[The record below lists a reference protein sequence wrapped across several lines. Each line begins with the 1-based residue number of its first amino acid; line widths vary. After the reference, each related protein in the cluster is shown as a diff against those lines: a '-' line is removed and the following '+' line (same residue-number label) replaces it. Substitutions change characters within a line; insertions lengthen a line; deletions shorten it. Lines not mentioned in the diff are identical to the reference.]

1 MPKFNKDIT
10 VINRTKVR
18 KIIAN
23 VNHFYGVNCLDN
35 TRKRDIVVPRQI
47 AMYYAVRETNLT
59 LTSVGLFFNKDHA
72 TVIHAMKCVEN
83 TLSYN
88 KEFKQQKRELDKEMF
103 KINFKTKEELE
114 RYELRESICSAIG
127 KLDIEEL
134 QMLKSNLKVKDYAG
148 EIN

>member
-10 VINRTKVR
+10 VINRIKVR

-83 TLSYN
+83 TLSYD
-88 KEFKQQKRELDKEMF
+88 KEFQKQKLELDKEMF
-103 KINFKTKEELE
+103 KINFKTKEELK
-114 RYELRESICSAIG
+114 RYEVKENICYMIG
-127 KLDIEEL
+127 KLDLEQL
-134 QMLKSNLKVKDYAG
+134 QDLQLSLS
-148 EIN
+148 

>member
-1 MPKFNKDIT
+1 MPKFSKDIT

-35 TRKRDIVVPRQI
+35 TKKRDIVVPRQI

-88 KEFKQQKRELDKEMF
+88 KEFQKQKLELDKDMF
-103 KINFKTKEELE
+103 KLNFKTKEELK
-114 RYELRESICSAIG
+114 RYEVKENICYMIG
-127 KLDIEEL
+127 KLDLEQL
-134 QMLKSNLKVKDYAG
+134 QDLQLSLS
-148 EIN
+148 

>member
-1 MPKFNKDIT
+1 MPKFSKDIT

-88 KEFKQQKRELDKEMF
+88 KEFQKQKLELDKDMF
-103 KINFKTKEELE
+103 KLNFKTKEELK
-114 RYELRESICSAIG
+114 RYEVKENICYMIG
-127 KLDIEEL
+127 KLDLEQL
-134 QMLKSNLKVKDYAG
+134 QDLQLSLS
-148 EIN
+148 

>member
-1 MPKFNKDIT
+1 
-10 VINRTKVR
+10 
-18 KIIAN
+18 

-83 TLSYN
+83 TLSYD
-88 KEFKQQKRELDKEMF
+88 KEFQKQKLELDKEMF
-103 KINFKTKEELE
+103 KINFKTKEELK
-114 RYELRESICSAIG
+114 RYEVKENICYMIG
-127 KLDIEEL
+127 KLDLEQL
-134 QMLKSNLKVKDYAG
+134 QDLQLSLS
-148 EIN
+148 

>member
-88 KEFKQQKRELDKEMF
+88 KEFQKQKLELDKDMF
-103 KINFKTKEELE
+103 KLNFKTKEELK
-114 RYELRESICSAIG
+114 RYEVKENICYMIG
-127 KLDIEEL
+127 KLDLEQL
-134 QMLKSNLKVKDYAG
+134 QDLQLSLS
-148 EIN
+148 

>member
-72 TVIHAMKCVEN
+72 TVIHAMKCVES

-88 KEFKQQKRELDKEMF
+88 KEFQKQKLELDKDMF
-103 KINFKTKEELE
+103 KLNFKTKEELK
-114 RYELRESICSAIG
+114 RYEVKENICYMIG
-127 KLDIEEL
+127 KLDLEQL
-134 QMLKSNLKVKDYAG
+134 QDLQLSLS
-148 EIN
+148 

>member
-23 VNHFYGVNCLDN
+23 VNHFYGVNCLEP
-35 TRKRDIVVPRQI
+35 TRKRDVVVPRQI

-72 TVIHAMKCVEN
+72 TVMHAIKCVEN

-88 KEFKQQKRELDKEMF
+88 KEFQKQKLELDKDMF
-103 KINFKTKEELE
+103 KLNFKTKQELE
-114 RYELRESICSAIG
+114 RYELKENICVMVG
-127 KLDIEEL
+127 KLDMEEL
-134 QMLKSNLKVKDYAG
+134 QMLNSNLKIKDYAG
-148 EIN
+148 KIN

>member
-10 VINRTKVR
+10 VINRIKVR

-83 TLSYN
+83 TLSYD
-88 KEFKQQKRELDKEMF
+88 KEFQKQKLELDKEMF
-103 KINFKTKEELE
+103 KINFKTKEELK
-114 RYELRESICSAIG
+114 RYEVKENICYMIG
-127 KLDIEEL
+127 KLSLEKL
-134 QMLKSNLKVKDYAG
+134 QDLQLSLS
-148 EIN
+148 